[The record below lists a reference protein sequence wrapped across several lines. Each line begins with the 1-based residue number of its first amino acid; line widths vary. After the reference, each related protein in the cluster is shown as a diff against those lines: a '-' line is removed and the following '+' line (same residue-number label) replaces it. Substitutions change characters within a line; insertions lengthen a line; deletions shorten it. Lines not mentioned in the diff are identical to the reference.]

1 MSARDDRRALA
12 HKFGLTSVASMVA
25 EGSMYPVELT
35 KTRLQLQGEPG
46 FGAGRKFG
54 FFGMMR
60 HIARTE
66 GVLGLYAGFSPGL
79 ARHIPYTGF
88 RMVGYEARSRR
99 RALRRVPQHA
109 A

>member
-1 MSARDDRRALA
+1 
-12 HKFGLTSVASMVA
+12 
-25 EGSMYPVELT
+25 MYPVELT